1 MIRTKPHFSAT
12 HFATS
17 QRGHFEDVKMSVFQ
31 NQTFEKYSLEMDWA
45 AEALLAPP
53 SLFIFFF
60 THTPSRPRALPS
72 GPCLWDTLESAGIS

>member
-1 MIRTKPHFSAT
+1 MIHTKPHFSAT

-17 QRGHFEDVKMSVFQ
+17 QRGHFEDVKMRVFQ

-53 SLFIFFF
+53 SLFIFFSP
-60 THTPSRPRALPS
+60 TPPADQSTAQWSLF
-72 GPCLWDTLESAGIS
+72 